1 MEAQIKVVLLIVT
14 SQLWAC
20 GSNDRELN
28 STRRLEPDPIL
39 DARRTDVHGGGWLV
53 RNGDDLNFIARTGFD
68 MTAYIPN
75 YYNMDSTGISFEGLL
90 TPSDDTIRVSNVIDS
105 LTFRY
110 VGLKE
115 SEMRCIRNPYYLNG
129 RMKSY
134 YVDEDNLYGYHGH
147 PPFSLRLIGRRE
159 DMELLGG
166 DYVRV
171 KNEVYSDGLRIASAR
186 AESFSTMDVSQLHR
200 KIEWELT
207 IGLDNHHMYW
217 GPHVMSASSFDELFD
232 GSADSL
238 RHAYFGATDEA
249 TDRSIQ

>member
-1 MEAQIKVVLLIVT
+1 MEAQIKVGLLVIST
-14 SQLWAC
+14 QLWAC

-39 DARRTDVHGGGWLV
+39 DGRQTDMQGGGRLI
-53 RNGDDLNFIARTGFD
+53 RNGDDISFVAWTGFD
-68 MTAYIPN
+68 TTAYLPN
-75 YYNMDSTGISFEGLL
+75 YYSIDSTGIAFEGLL
-90 TPSDDTIRVSNVIDS
+90 TPSDDTIRVSKMIDPS
-105 LTFRY
+105 TFIS
-110 VGLKE
+110 VGL
-115 SEMRCIRNPYYLNG
+115 SETERRCIRNPYYMNG
-129 RMKSY
+129 RMNSY

-147 PPFSLRLIGRRE
+147 PPFSFRLIGRRV

-171 KNEVYSDGLRIASAR
+171 MNDVYSDGLRIASAH
-186 AESFSTMDVSQLHR
+186 AESFHTMDVPQLHR

-238 RHAYFGATDEA
+238 RRAYFGSSVEA
-249 TDRSIQ
+249 TDLQ